1 MAEESLLSGPLE
13 PTNEGYSIAKIAGL
27 KLCEYL
33 NKQHDLNYFCLMPP
47 NLYGYNDNLDL
58 EKSHVLSALI
68 QKIPI
73 LQAGEEVVEVW
84 GSGSKSERE
93 FLFVD
98 DLSDAILFFMKNYD
112 VKKHGTFMNVGANQ
126 AISIRELALK
136 IKNITGFKGE
146 IYFNSQKPDG
156 MPKKLMDSKKA
167 NQAGWKAKIGLAD
180 GLNLT
185 YGWYKKTLNLD

>member
-1 MAEESLLSGPLE
+1 
-13 PTNEGYSIAKIAGL
+13 
-27 KLCEYL
+27 
-33 NKQHDLNYFCLMPP
+33 
-47 NLYGYNDNLDL
+47 
-58 EKSHVLSALI
+58 
-68 QKIPI
+68 
-73 LQAGEEVVEVW
+73 
-84 GSGSKSERE
+84 
-93 FLFVD
+93 
-98 DLSDAILFFMKNYD
+98 MKNYD
-112 VKKHGTFMNVGANQ
+112 VKKHGTFINVGANQ